1 MNDHTSCTFLSSGV
15 GYGRRAGYPT
25 SKVLGANER
34 IRVGMIGVGDSPSIW
49 QTFLQEQTAAHFG
62 GRKSDSGRI
71 LRGEAAHCSICNPYV
86 LKGTRLRYFAIKRSM
101 TKKREYLETIL

>member
-49 QTFLQEQTAAHFG
+49 QTFLQEQRRLTLEDAKATAPEF
-62 GRKSDSGRI
+62 
-71 LRGEAAHCSICNPYV
+71 
-86 LKGTRLRYFAIKRSM
+86 
-101 TKKREYLETIL
+101 